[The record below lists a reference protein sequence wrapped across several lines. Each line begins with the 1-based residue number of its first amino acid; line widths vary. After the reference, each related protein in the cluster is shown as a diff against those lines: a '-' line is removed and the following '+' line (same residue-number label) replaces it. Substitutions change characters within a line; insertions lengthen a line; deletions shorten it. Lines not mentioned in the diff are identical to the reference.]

1 LPGKHESGGRKAFY
15 LSMAT
20 STLRGLILVALV
32 ALGFLGLTKLFPQ
45 NTSLGVTPGSSSI
58 TSPRSPGATP
68 SASTSPSKTRKPRPK
83 AQVTVL
89 VLNGTSRNFFGAEV
103 SQSLKDDGYKV
114 KTPQTYSKKIQTTII
129 YYQSDSL
136 PEAQRLQRQRFQGSE
151 LKPAPATLSS
161 DIDLEVILGADQAGL
176 T

>member
-1 LPGKHESGGRKAFY
+1 LPGKHESGGKKAFY

-32 ALGFLGLTKLFPQ
+32 ILGFLGLTKLFPQ
-45 NTSLGVTPGSSSI
+45 NTSLGVTPGSSSV
-58 TSPRSPGATP
+58 TSPPPGSSP
-68 SASTSPSKTRKPRPK
+68 SASPTPTKSRKPRPK
-83 AQVTVL
+83 GQVTVL
-89 VLNGTSRNFFGAEV
+89 VLNGSTKNFFAAQV

-114 KTPQTYSKKIQTTII
+114 RTPDDYPQKIQTTII
-129 YYQSDSL
+129 YYQSDSQ
-136 PEAQRLQRQRFQGSE
+136 PEAQRLQRQRFQGSD

>member
-1 LPGKHESGGRKAFY
+1 LHGKHESGNKRAFY

-58 TSPRSPGATP
+58 TSPQSPGVTP
-68 SASTSPSKTRKPRPK
+68 SASTSPSRTRKARAK
-83 AQVTVL
+83 GQVTVL
-89 VLNGTSRNFFGAEV
+89 VLNGTTKNFFGAQV

-114 KTPQTYSKKIQTTII
+114 KDPQTYSKRIQTTII

-151 LKPAPATLSS
+151 LRPAPATLSS